1 MSLHLPV
8 APGPGPAGTD
18 PSSAG
23 AQAAGVQVLVC
34 GSPDRGDDGV
44 AVAAAAMIRDQLPD
58 GVRMRTVGQL
68 DIDDLLA
75 VPAAVGVVIV
85 DAASGLRPGQI
96 VDLPLTGLIGRPE
109 RLRPR
114 SSHAVG
120 LPEVVA
126 LAGALGP
133 SDAAAQWI
141 GSLRHVALEIGG
153 ADLVA
158 AGIPPGPAVG
168 RGLRAALAARLDG
181 SACGR
186 EAELARALQAARDS
200 G

>member
-1 MSLHLPV
+1 VTLHLPV

-96 VDLPLTGLIGRPE
+96 VDLPLT
-109 RLRPR
+109 
-114 SSHAVG
+114 SHAVG

-126 LAGALGP
+126 LAELIQGRPVHGRIVAVGAVDFGLGSALSRP
-133 SDAAAQWI
+133 VAAAMPGLVLAI
-141 GSLRHVALEIGG
+141 LG
-153 ADLVA
+153 AITEVRTTL
-158 AGIPPGPAVG
+158 P
-168 RGLRAALAARLDG
+168 REQGL
-181 SACGR
+181 
-186 EAELARALQAARDS
+186 
-200 G
+200 

>member
-23 AQAAGVQVLVC
+23 AQAVGVEVLVC

-126 LAGALGP
+126 LAELIQGRPVHGRIVAVGAVEFGLGSALSRP
-133 SDAAAQWI
+133 VAAAMPGLVLAI
-141 GSLRHVALEIGG
+141 LGAIAEIRTT
-153 ADLVA
+153 L
-158 AGIPPGPAVG
+158 P
-168 RGLRAALAARLDG
+168 REQGL
-181 SACGR
+181 
-186 EAELARALQAARDS
+186 
-200 G
+200 